1 MKARPAQQIQI
12 LFEVSRDLLAVIGP
26 DRLVE
31 AANPAWEHVLGRSPE
46 SLIGTSLMDLVHP
59 DDLPQTIALV
69 TRLRAGENDLGSLE
83 NRYRHVDGSWRWLR
97 WSSVTARHEDGF
109 TYVAAHDFTS
119 EREAITGAREA
130 VSRMER
136 SQRVAHVG
144 SWERDLRTRRLTYSP
159 EMYNILELD
168 PERDAPLGLRALL
181 PRISPQHHH
190 RVHEALDKLFAEP
203 GVHELEYEMVQPRGR
218 VIWTLLELDR
228 DADGQP
234 TVLRGTSQ
242 DITALRENERR
253 LEAAERVA
261 GIGSFELHPTT
272 GFVVW
277 SPGTYRVYDRD
288 PSEGPIGLEAFWE
301 RLNQDDPNLRRHVRT
316 PGDDGITQWELEY
329 PWLDAKGRQ
338 RILLSRGETD
348 HRGDE
353 EVVRGTVM
361 DVTRDRNIRRQQQE
375 IARLG
380 QLALAGT
387 DLRLLFEEVCRVTI
401 DALGTDMVT
410 ILALQSDGSYA
421 RAASL
426 GVPNVSATHGGIAI
440 PHDRESLVRVAMER
454 GEPMVVP
461 DWELETELPYT
472 GILKEHGLRCTM
484 VLPIHGR
491 DEPWGALTAHTYAPG
506 VEDPETNIA
515 FLGALGSFLA
525 TAIERA
531 RHETEIA
538 ALATLRG
545 RLVAENLEAEERVR
559 QRISEQLH
567 DGALQD
573 LLAARQDLVEAAT
586 EESSHAMRTE
596 MLGYA
601 REGVERAVKLLREAV
616 HALHPVVL
624 QHGGLEAAMQAAAD
638 QAARQGGFRAEVTV
652 DPAATGLRDELVM
665 SLARELLNNCAKHA
679 QADHVNVLVGRE
691 DGMVLLEVADD
702 GVGLDPRAVEQA
714 PMNGHIGLASLAQR
728 VEAVGGTLALGE
740 GASGGGTTV
749 AARLP
754 IG

>member
-1 MKARPAQQIQI
+1 
-12 LFEVSRDLLAVIGP
+12 
-26 DRLVE
+26 
-31 AANPAWEHVLGRSPE
+31 
-46 SLIGTSLMDLVHP
+46 
-59 DDLPQTIALV
+59 
-69 TRLRAGENDLGSLE
+69 
-83 NRYRHVDGSWRWLR
+83 
-97 WSSVTARHEDGF
+97 
-109 TYVAAHDFTS
+109 
-119 EREAITGAREA
+119 
-130 VSRMER
+130 MER

-144 SWERDLRTRRLTYSP
+144 SWERDLRTRKLTYSP
-159 EMYNILELD
+159 EMYNILALD

-181 PRISPQHHH
+181 PRIIPSHHH
-190 RVHEALDKLFAEP
+190 RVHEAIEKLFSTP
-203 GVHELEYEMVQPRGR
+203 GVHELEYEMADPAGR
-218 VIWTLLELDR
+218 VIWTLLEVDR
-228 DADGQP
+228 DADGTP
-234 TVLRGTSQ
+234 AILRGTSQ
-242 DITALRENERR
+242 DVTALRENERR

-261 GIGSFELHPTT
+261 GIGSFELNMAT
-272 GFVVW
+272 GAVVW
-277 SPGTYRVYDRD
+277 SAGTYRVYDRD
-288 PSEGPIGLEAFWE
+288 PAEGPIGLDAF
-301 RLNQDDPNLRRHVRT
+301 RTAVPDDDPNLREVRT
-316 PGDDGITQWELEY
+316 TVDDRTTRWELEY
-329 PWLDAKGRQ
+329 PWTDAKGGQ
-338 RILLSRGETD
+338 RILLSRGETER
-348 HRGDE
+348 RG
-353 EVVRGTVM
+353 EVEIVRGTVQ
-361 DVTRDRNIRRQQQE
+361 DVTRDRRVRRQQQE

-387 DLRLLFEEVCRVTI
+387 DLRLLFDEVCRVTL

-410 ILALQSDGSYA
+410 ILAMQADGSFA

-426 GVPNVSATHGGIAI
+426 GVPNVPNHRGGIAI
-440 PHDRESLVRVAMER
+440 EAGRPSVVRVAIER
-454 GEPMVVP
+454 GEAVVVP
-461 DWELETELPYT
+461 DWELETEMPYT
-472 GILKEHGLRCTM
+472 GVLKEHGLRCSVVM
-484 VLPIHGR
+484 PIRGR
-491 DEPWGALTAHTYAPG
+491 EEPWGALTAHTFEPG
-506 VEDPETNIA
+506 IDDVETNIA

-586 EESSHAMRTE
+586 EESSDAMRAE

-679 QADHVNVLVGRE
+679 QAEHVNVLVGRD
-691 DGMVLLEVADD
+691 DGSVLLEVADD
-702 GVGLDPRAVEQA
+702 GVGLDRHAVEQA
-714 PMNGHIGLASLAQR
+714 PLNGHIGLASLAQR
-728 VEAVGGTLALGE
+728 VEAVGGTLALDDGM
-740 GASGGGTTV
+740 SGGGTTV
-749 AARLP
+749 VARLP